1 MPDGVNLIRNLALDD
16 LVKSESE
23 DMYTI
28 IRGGYDLGVFV
39 RIGETYRF
47 RDNQNKTWVCQC
59 TDIDTGATSIEDAVA
74 FMSY

>member
-1 MPDGVNLIRNLALDD
+1 MDDKVNSIRNLSLDD
-16 LVKSESE
+16 LVKSGAE

-28 IRGGYDLGVFV
+28 IRNGHDLGVFV
-39 RIGETYRF
+39 RVGKTYRF

-59 TDIDTGATSIEDAVA
+59 TDIDTGAADIKDAVA